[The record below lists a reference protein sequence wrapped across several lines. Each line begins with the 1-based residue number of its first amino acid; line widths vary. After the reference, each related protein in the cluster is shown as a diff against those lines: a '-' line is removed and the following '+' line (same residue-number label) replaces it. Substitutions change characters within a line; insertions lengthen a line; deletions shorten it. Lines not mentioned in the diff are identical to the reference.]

1 MSKLKVI
8 ISGGGTGGHI
18 FPAIAIANALKT
30 MRKDIEILFV
40 GANGKMEMEKV
51 PAAGFKIIG
60 LNITGI
66 NRSLTFSNLIFPFK
80 LIGSVLKSF
89 RILRTF
95 KADAVV
101 GVGGFAS
108 GPVLYA
114 AQRKGIPTVIQEQNS
129 YAGIT
134 NKKLAQK
141 AKRICVAYDGMEKF
155 FPKEAIR
162 VTGNPVRQDILQ
174 MEGKKPHAIE
184 YFGLKEGMRTI
195 LIIGGSLGARTLNH
209 AIAAALKELNNSG
222 LQIIWQTGK
231 TYHSAALKKSVDL
244 ENVKVHDFIQ
254 RMDLAYCM
262 ADLVISRA
270 GASSISELCIV
281 GRPSILVPFP
291 YAAEDHQTKNAQA
304 LTTHDAAIMI
314 PDNEAQEK
322 LVREALKLINDSDR
336 LEKLEANVKKLAF
349 NNADEAI
356 ANEILSLIP

>member
-1 MSKLKVI
+1 
-8 ISGGGTGGHI
+8 
-18 FPAIAIANALKT
+18 
-30 MRKDIEILFV
+30 
-40 GANGKMEMEKV
+40 
-51 PAAGFKIIG
+51 
-60 LNITGI
+60 
-66 NRSLTFSNLIFPFK
+66 
-80 LIGSVLKSF
+80 
-89 RILRTF
+89 
-95 KADAVV
+95 
-101 GVGGFAS
+101 
-108 GPVLYA
+108 
-114 AQRKGIPTVIQEQNS
+114 
-129 YAGIT
+129 
-134 NKKLAQK
+134 
-141 AKRICVAYDGMEKF
+141 MEKF